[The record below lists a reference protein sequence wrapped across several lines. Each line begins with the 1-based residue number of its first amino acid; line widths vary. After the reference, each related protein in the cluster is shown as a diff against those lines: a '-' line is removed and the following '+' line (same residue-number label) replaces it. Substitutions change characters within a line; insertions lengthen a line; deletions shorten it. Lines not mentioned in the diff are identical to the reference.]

1 MDTHGKA
8 YIWAAL
14 LRTHSQTHPIL
25 PSSLHIWTHVHP
37 AHKHTEKLYGPE
49 PSFAWICMRCRMGII
64 YSWAIATC
72 RFQTDRAVC
81 RPSPWQNE
89 NTGFASGQSVACI
102 SSKWVQS
109 QPRHAIQ
116 NTQEQKSYLNEPW
129 KQRTIYLHKGPHCYY
144 FKPHLKKKLSAVPD
158 FIFAVSFEKY
168 NIFAHKENHD
178 FRQYS
183 INNEEYIYVF
193 FHWTDEEPHQR

>member
-25 PSSLHIWTHVHP
+25 PSRLHIWTHVHP
-37 AHKHTEKLYGPE
+37 AHKHTEKLYGPK

-64 YSWAIATC
+64 YSWAITTC

-89 NTGFASGQSVACI
+89 NTVFASGKSVACI
-102 SSKWVQS
+102 SWKWVQS
-109 QPRHAIQ
+109 QPTHK
-116 NTQEQKSYLNEPW
+116 KSFVMVPW
-129 KQRTIYLHKGPHCYY
+129 KQRIIYLHKGPQCYY
-144 FKPHLKKKLSAVPD
+144 FMLHFFKYFAVPY
-158 FIFAVSFEKY
+158 FVFAVSFK
-168 NIFAHKENHD
+168 NIIFLHTRRIMILDTAACLTNK
-178 FRQYS
+178 
-183 INNEEYIYVF
+183 
-193 FHWTDEEPHQR
+193 